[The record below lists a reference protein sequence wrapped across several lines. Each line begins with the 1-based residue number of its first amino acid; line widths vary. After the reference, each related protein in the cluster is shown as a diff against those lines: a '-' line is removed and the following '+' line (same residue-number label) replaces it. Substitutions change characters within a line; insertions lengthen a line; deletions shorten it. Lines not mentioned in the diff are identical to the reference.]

1 MSKEI
6 KSIKFKQVRIIETEP
21 NAKISDH
28 GKFFAVQKEG
38 SEIPDYWVGKEYVDS
53 IKYKTPKILKRADG
67 SVISEPEEGTTVVLI
82 TEPEHFEDKYRIQ
95 LLTFYK
101 EHKLLLKYG
110 YVFLKE
116 DEHLAEKKAKMLTKQ
131 LEIQYEI
138 DRLNAEE
145 GWVAD
150 WSDLNQAKT
159 YFLYNLENQKIATYW
174 NNVWRSDKDYMS
186 EKTANTILEKYS
198 QDELKQYLGIII

>member
-116 DEHLAEKKAKMLTKQ
+116 DEHLAEKKANMLTKQ
-131 LEIQYEI
+131 LEIQFEI
-138 DRLNAEE
+138 DRLNAENGE
-145 GWVAD
+145 NIVEDREFAFKINEYTGEVKPYQFCDITIPEKWKMRYD
-150 WSDLNQAKT
+150 TAK
-159 YFLYNLENQKIATYW
+159 A
-174 NNVWRSDKDYMS
+174 
-186 EKTANTILEKYS
+186 ILAKYS
-198 QDELKQYLGIII
+198 QDELKQYLEIII